1 MHGPGRSSFETLALG
16 ARPQD
21 DGIKECANMNE
32 SALAS
37 IPIVD
42 VRDGGP
48 LRHAV
53 ESRARARALRE
64 EALAWFPRAMLLL
77 TPALDRLARRW
88 LTRSQAPYVAE
99 IAAVAA
105 ALGFPG
111 IWFLNNSYQWCCTA
125 LAREEGTAPWLV
137 RTLDWPVDG
146 LGRHVEVARMG
157 GPAGEFF
164 NVTWPGFVGV
174 LTAMA
179 PGRFA
184 AAINQAPLRR
194 RTKHPWL
201 RPLDIAA
208 NAIETW
214 VCVRHMPPDHL
225 LRLAFETCR
234 TYAEARRLLETVPV
248 ARPVIFTLAGCAR
261 GDRCV
266 IERTEEGHATHD
278 DTVAANDWRQRAA
291 AWEARVGGNL
301 ILAATFDEAAA
312 NSRAR
317 RQALAQWDGRL
328 PTPGFDWVAAPVL
341 NPYTRVAVEM
351 CPRTATL
358 RVLGYERAAAD
369 ALPTPVTRVCEVTAA
384 LAA

>member
-1 MHGPGRSSFETLALG
+1 MTIS
-16 ARPQD
+16 D
-21 DGIKECANMNE
+21 
-32 SALAS
+32 SALAH
-37 IPIVD
+37 IPVVD

-48 LRHAV
+48 VRHAV
-53 ESRARARALRE
+53 EGRARAQALRDDGLAWCPRALH
-64 EALAWFPRAMLLL
+64 LLM
-77 TPALDRLARRW
+77 PALDRLAQRW
-88 LTRSQAPYVAE
+88 LTRSQAPYVAD

-125 LAREEGTAPWLV
+125 LARDDDGGPWLV

-146 LGRHVEVARMG
+146 LGRRVEVARMR

-194 RTKHPWL
+194 RTRHPWL
-201 RPLDIAA
+201 RPVDIAL
-208 NAIETW
+208 NAVRTW
-214 VCVRHMPPDHL
+214 WRVRHMPPDHL
-225 LRLAFETCR
+225 LRLVCETAP
-234 TYAEARRLLETVPV
+234 TYAQARRMLETVPV

-261 GDRCV
+261 GERCV
-266 IERTEEGHATHD
+266 IERTEEGHATQD
-278 DTVAANDWRQRAA
+278 DAVAANDWRHGVEP
-291 AWEARVGGNL
+291 WEARVGGKQTL
-301 ILAATFDEAAA
+301 VSTFAEAAE

-317 RQALAQWDGRL
+317 RAALAAWDGVFAAAA
-328 PTPGFDWVAAPVL
+328 FDWVAAPVL

-351 CPRTATL
+351 CPRAATL
-358 RVLGYERAAAD
+358 RVVGYEVPAD
-369 ALPTPVTRVCEVTAA
+369 GELPRPVTRVREIVGAA

>member
-1 MHGPGRSSFETLALG
+1 MH
-16 ARPQD
+16 D
-21 DGIKECANMNE
+21 
-32 SALAS
+32 ALAP

-53 ESRARARALRE
+53 EAHARAWALRE
-64 EALAWFPRAMLLL
+64 EALAWFPRGMIPL
-77 TPALDRLARRW
+77 TPALDGLARCW

-125 LAREEGTAPWLV
+125 LAREEGGAPWLV
-137 RTLDWPVDG
+137 RTLDWPCDG
-146 LGRHVEVARMG
+146 LGRGVEVARMA

-194 RTKHPWL
+194 RTRHPWL
-201 RPLDIAA
+201 RPADLAG
-208 NAIETW
+208 NAVRTW
-214 VCVRHMPPDHL
+214 VKVRHIPPDHL
-225 LRLAFETCR
+225 LRLAFETCPG
-234 TYAEARRLLETVPV
+234 YAEARRLLETVPV
-248 ARPVIFTLAGCAR
+248 ARPVIFTLAGCAA
-261 GDRCV
+261 GERCV
-266 IERTEEGHATHD
+266 IERTEEDHATHD
-278 DTVAANDWRQRAA
+278 ETVAANDWRHGGGG
-291 AWEARVGGNL
+291 WEARVGGNL
-301 ILAATFDEAAA
+301 LLTATFAQAAA

-317 RQALAQWDGRL
+317 RDALADWRGHL
-328 PTPGFDWVAAPVL
+328 PSRAFDWVAPPVL

-351 CPRTATL
+351 CPRAGEL
-358 RVLGYERAAAD
+358 RVVGYERAAPGE
-369 ALPTPVTRVCEVTAA
+369 LPVPVTRVCEIAEAMAA
-384 LAA
+384 